1 MLRFVGVETGVVDSG
16 YRGNNGVALYNHSQ
30 KLQKIGVGDSIAE
43 VVKVSELSPT
53 ERVYEWIRIYNVK
66 CSSED

>member
-1 MLRFVGVETGVVDSG
+1 MLKFVGVETGVVDSG

-30 KLQKIGVGDSIAE
+30 KLQKTDVGDSIAE

>member
-1 MLRFVGVETGVVDSG
+1 MLKFVGVETGVVDSG

-30 KLQKIGVGDSIAE
+30 KLHKIDVGDSIAQ

-53 ERVYEWIRIYNVK
+53 ERGYEWIRIYNVK
-66 CSSED
+66 YFSED